1 MTDNISITITCNKN
15 QFYAKI
21 IILTI
26 IFTLIGVFVY
36 YRPPIKFDDAPIEG
50 IIFLILVWTLV
61 GFLLIIMTLQLIF
74 LPKGVDIDQQNK
86 TLTLKF
92 LFAKPLTVLPKDLID
107 FSSIVVK
114 TKSTSYDGVLI
125 RTSNGKEF
133 VLGDF
138 NLQDFRPIKTF
149 LEETNVTFTGHYKFS
164 FISYFFKS
172 FR

>member
-1 MTDNISITITCNKN
+1 MTIAFNKY
-15 QFYAKI
+15 QFYSKI

-26 IFTLIGVFVY
+26 ILTLVGVFAY
-36 YRPPIKFDDAPIEG
+36 YRPPIKFDDAPIGG
-50 IIFLILVWTLV
+50 IIFLIPIGTLLVC
-61 GFLLIIMTLQLIF
+61 LLALMTLQLIF
-74 LPKGVDIDQQNK
+74 LPSSVDIDQQNK

-92 LFAKPLTVLPKDLID
+92 LFAKSLAFLPNDLTD
-107 FSSIVVK
+107 FSSILVK
-114 TKSTSYDGVLI
+114 TKSTSYEGVLI
-125 RTSNGKEF
+125 RTTSGKEF

-172 FR
+172 FRK